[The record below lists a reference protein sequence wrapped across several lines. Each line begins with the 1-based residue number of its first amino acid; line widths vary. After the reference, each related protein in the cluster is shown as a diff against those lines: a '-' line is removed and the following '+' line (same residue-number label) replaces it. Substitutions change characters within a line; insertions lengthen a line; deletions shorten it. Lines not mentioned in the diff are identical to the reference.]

1 MTRDLAVC
9 RHHWLLDPPSG
20 PLDHGVC
27 KFCGAVRDFVKQEIF
42 SSYNTAGTDP
52 RIREWQAQDT
62 KVRMRVW

>member
-27 KFCGAVRDFVKQEIF
+27 KFCGAERDFVKQEIYA
-42 SSYNTAGTDP
+42 SYSTAGTDP
-52 RIREWQAQDT
+52 RAREWQAYDMKT
-62 KVRMRVW
+62 RMRVW